1 MVPNIIKLNQPKSN
15 INRSS
20 TASGYVSESILPWDG
35 LYAVEKF
42 VVRAVNTNIIRQL
55 KGSLQRPLP
64 FSVVDTRNTTT
75 VTELYYSTILPC
87 RQNRQE
93 SNIH

>member
-1 MVPNIIKLNQPKSN
+1 MAPNVIKLHQLKSN

-35 LYAVEKF
+35 LYAVEEV

-55 KGSLQRPLP
+55 KGIPSEAFAL
-64 FSVVDTRNTTT
+64 FG
-75 VTELYYSTILPC
+75 C
-87 RQNRQE
+87 RHETQLR
-93 SNIH
+93 